1 MRDVMGI
8 INLHENENL
17 ISEIT
22 GSRPLAA
29 VPFAGRYRLIDF
41 TLSNMVNSGIRNVG
55 IVLST
60 KSRAVMDHIR
70 SGKDWDLA
78 RKKDGVCF
86 LPPASSRALSPVIGL
101 QIGRASCRE
110 RVSSPV

>member
-17 ISEIT
+17 ISKYRN
-22 GSRPLAA
+22 RPLAA
-29 VPFAGRYRLIDF
+29 VPFAGRYPFDF
-41 TLSNMVNSGIRNVG
+41 TLSNMVNSGIQNVG

-70 SGKDWDLA
+70 SEKTGT
-78 RKKDGVCF
+78 
-86 LPPASSRALSPVIGL
+86 
-101 QIGRASCRE
+101 
-110 RVSSPV
+110 